1 MTLEPPLITARCR
14 RCFLV
19 AGKYWVKDGEGFWF
33 GSQRM
38 HRGRVCRCDPAPVLP
53 DGEQL
58 AGFIAR
64 ARRAGNTSSYAT
76 APLVI
81 HV

>member
-19 AGKYWVKDGEGFWF
+19 AAKYWVKDGEGFWVE
-33 GSQRM
+33 SNCM
-38 HRGRVCRCDPAPVLP
+38 YGRVCRCDPAPVLP

-58 AGFIAR
+58 DGLLAR
-64 ARRAGNTSSYAT
+64 ARRAGNTSYRR
-76 APLVI
+76 APVVI

>member
-1 MTLEPPLITARCR
+1 MTLQPPLITARCR

-64 ARRAGNTSSYAT
+64 ARRAGNTSYRT
-76 APLVI
+76 AALVI
-81 HV
+81 PV